1 MCLNTSA
8 RVVQAAASLFARQW
22 QAPFDVL
29 IGWRPAGRNAPLR
42 IRNRKLDHRQILLFD
57 QVLTPVTGRSVAI
70 VRLGVIKGI
79 VLSGNPC
86 SVSSQN
92 GSAKAGSRLKLL
104 LAQ

>member
-1 MCLNTSA
+1 M
-8 RVVQAAASLFARQW
+8 
-22 QAPFDVL
+22 
-29 IGWRPAGRNAPLR
+29 
-42 IRNRKLDHRQILLFD
+42 
-57 QVLTPVTGRSVAI
+57 

-86 SVSSQN
+86 SVSSQD

>member
-1 MCLNTSA
+1 VPEHFDA
-8 RVVQAAASLFARQW
+8 RCASGGQPLRIARQW

-29 IGWRPAGRNAPLR
+29 IGWRPAGRNASL
-42 IRNRKLDHRQILLFD
+42 IRNRKPDHRQILLFD
-57 QVLTPVTGRSVAI
+57 QVLTPVTGRAVAI

-79 VLSGNPC
+79 VLSGNPS